1 MKGSVEAIIGV
12 AALAVV
18 LYLAYK
24 IVLGQG
30 AQNYVAAQNLIKS
43 ASFPVPIGAYSYT
56 NWPANSALAPGAPI
70 FLTPNTTIPEATA
83 LIPSVS

>member
-1 MKGSVEAIIGV
+1 MKGSVEAVIGV

-43 ASFPVPIGAYSYT
+43 AGFPVPLGAYSYT
-56 NWPANSALAPGAPI
+56 NWPANSFAPGAPI
-70 FLTPNTTIPEATA
+70 FLSPNTTIPEATA